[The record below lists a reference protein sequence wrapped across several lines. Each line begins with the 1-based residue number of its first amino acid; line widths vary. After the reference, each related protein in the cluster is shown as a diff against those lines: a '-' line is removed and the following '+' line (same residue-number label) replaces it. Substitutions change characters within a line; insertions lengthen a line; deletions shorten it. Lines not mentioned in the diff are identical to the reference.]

1 MRYIFPNGEVI
12 EASDELAKLIAEIKD
27 HLMNLT
33 REERIAYFEK
43 GMFAKPIRY
52 TQEIDGT
59 TYIVRT
65 YFDKTANESI
75 AEKVERVAAKS
86 VQQE

>member
-1 MRYIFPNGEVI
+1 MKYYLQNGEAI
-12 EASDELAKLIAEIKD
+12 KANDEFSKLIAEIKES
-27 HLMNLT
+27 LESMT
-33 REERIAYFEK
+33 REERIAFFEK

-52 TQEIDGT
+52 TQEFDNT

-65 YFDKTANESI
+65 YFDKTASESI

-86 VQQE
+86 VQQK